1 MPQALYRLFCIPSVI
16 SQRLQNQ
23 HTRTGILKR
32 HERTACASCSTSCLI
47 SETRFLKAK
56 SAFRRFDCLPPFASS
71 CETIN
76 NHSNG
81 FREQRTHLRGK
92 LKLNVHSLHKA
103 KWKQEIKWTTASG
116 YRQRCI
122 TRAPYRAAQKRKE
135 EQHQRIGHNWT
146 GQEILKCTTR
156 RAQPK
161 HTCGQRG
168 RDLHTNVKGPFHH
181 TKTKQHHALES
192 QLEVSHCDA
201 DATRLPRP
209 LNAFIRNTPQWREN
223 AQPRI
228 DHEEMRKSPW
238 IIHMLVDAF
247 MPSQTCTANEQQS
260 QAPT

>member
-47 SETRFLKAK
+47 SEARFLKDK

-71 CETIN
+71 CKTIN

-103 KWKQEIKWTTASG
+103 NWTQEIKRTTANG

-122 TRAPYRAAQKRKE
+122 TRVPYGAAQKRKE
-135 EQHQRIGHNWT
+135 EQHQRIGHNWA
-146 GQEILKCTTR
+146 GEK
-156 RAQPK
+156 
-161 HTCGQRG
+161 
-168 RDLHTNVKGPFHH
+168 F
-181 TKTKQHHALES
+181 S
-192 QLEVSHCDA
+192 
-201 DATRLPRP
+201 
-209 LNAFIRNTPQWREN
+209 N
-223 AQPRI
+223 AQQAIAAKTHLRAKRTRSP
-228 DHEEMRKSPW
+228 HERQRTFQPYENE
-238 IIHMLVDAF
+238 
-247 MPSQTCTANEQQS
+247 TAPCS
-260 QAPT
+260 RVPTRSITLRCRRHATP